1 MEKELTA
8 AVTTQEPMLADSLI
22 VVQQLPVIK
31 EQLHSIKAQAQA
43 SVAEALA
50 LVCTEETLKVVK
62 EQRAKLNR
70 DRKDLD
76 DRRAVVKKQI
86 MKPFEDFDKVYK
98 ECVTD
103 VYGPADEALKGKITD
118 VEAGLKADKEK
129 KVVAYFDELVK
140 ANGVEWVSYED
151 IGIAVTMTASLK
163 SLKSKVKEYVDRV
176 VADVNCINGMENA
189 PEVMAEYKQCRNLA
203 VAINSVSQR
212 KDRVA
217 REEAERKQRL
227 EAQLRAQEA
236 ESAVLDAVEEELAAF
251 PAASFHVWRHASRFP
266 GTRSPTGKSESALA
280 QFPAPATARTNTR
293 FLRWGTRCHWA
304 SSTLHAT
311 VLFGPATTPLLGC
324 FLPPPGGMTG
334 ASAPQR
340 APKKHPNALS
350 GVERT
355 PGTFSHSTHLGLKW
369 SAMRQKVRH
378 RFPRSSARLP
388 RFPATLNAWQGVPP
402 TKRLIAGMFHSWY
415 LVISPRLGTSG
426 NRSASTADGKGSI
439 SEKATGSHPRDSH
452 ATEAAS
458 MPEQTERYFMR
469 ASFPVSPP
477 ARQ

>member
-1 MEKELTA
+1 MEKELTTA
-8 AVTTQEPMLADSLI
+8 TTTQEPMLAESLI

-43 SVAEALA
+43 SVTEALA

-103 VYGPADEALKGKITD
+103 VYDPADEALKGKITD

-140 ANGVEWVSYED
+140 ANGVEWVSYGD
-151 IGIAVTMTASLK
+151 VGIAVTMTASLK
-163 SLKSKVKEYVDRV
+163 SLKSKVKDYVDRV

-203 VAINSVSQR
+203 VSINGVSQR

-236 ESAVLDAVEEELAAF
+236 ESAVLDAVEEELAAPQVMGAEPPVMDEQEAEETQQESKEQVMTAKF
-251 PAASFHVWRHASRFP
+251 AFMGRTFQCRGTLTQLRELKSFVNE
-266 GTRSPTGKSESALA
+266 KIDEI
-280 QFPAPATARTNTR
+280 Q
-293 FLRWGTRCHWA
+293 
-304 SSTLHAT
+304 
-311 VLFGPATTPLLGC
+311 
-324 FLPPPGGMTG
+324 
-334 ASAPQR
+334 
-340 APKKHPNALS
+340 KH
-350 GVERT
+350 
-355 PGTFSHSTHLGLKW
+355 
-369 SAMRQKVRH
+369 M
-378 RFPRSSARLP
+378 
-388 RFPATLNAWQGVPP
+388 
-402 TKRLIAGMFHSWY
+402 
-415 LVISPRLGTSG
+415 
-426 NRSASTADGKGSI
+426 
-439 SEKATGSHPRDSH
+439 DSVGI
-452 ATEAAS
+452 ENQ
-458 MPEQTERYFMR
+458 E
-469 ASFPVSPP
+469 VSDNG
-477 ARQ
+477 

>member
-1 MEKELTA
+1 MKKELTA
-8 AVTTQEPMLADSLI
+8 AVTTQEPMLADRLI

-50 LVCTEETLKVVK
+50 MVCTEETLKAVK
-62 EQRAKLNR
+62 DRRAALTR

-76 DRRAVVKKQI
+76 ARRMVVKNQI
-86 MKPFEDFDKVYK
+86 MQPFEDFDKVYK

-118 VEAGLKADKEK
+118 VEAGLKADKE
-129 KVVAYFDELVK
+129 
-140 ANGVEWVSYED
+140 NGVEWVSYED

-236 ESAVLDAVEEELAAF
+236 ESAVLDAVEEELAAPQVMGTEPPVMDEQEVKETQQESKEQVMTAKF
-251 PAASFHVWRHASRFP
+251 AFMGRTFQCRGTLTQLRELKSFVNE
-266 GTRSPTGKSESALA
+266 KIDEI
-280 QFPAPATARTNTR
+280 Q
-293 FLRWGTRCHWA
+293 
-304 SSTLHAT
+304 
-311 VLFGPATTPLLGC
+311 
-324 FLPPPGGMTG
+324 
-334 ASAPQR
+334 
-340 APKKHPNALS
+340 KH
-350 GVERT
+350 
-355 PGTFSHSTHLGLKW
+355 
-369 SAMRQKVRH
+369 M
-378 RFPRSSARLP
+378 
-388 RFPATLNAWQGVPP
+388 
-402 TKRLIAGMFHSWY
+402 
-415 LVISPRLGTSG
+415 
-426 NRSASTADGKGSI
+426 
-439 SEKATGSHPRDSH
+439 DSVGI
-452 ATEAAS
+452 EN
-458 MPEQTERYFMR
+458 EE
-469 ASFPVSPP
+469 VSDNG
-477 ARQ
+477 

>member
-1 MEKELTA
+1 MEKELTTA
-8 AVTTQEPMLADSLI
+8 TTTQEPMLAESLI

-43 SVAEALA
+43 SVTEALA

-62 EQRAKLNR
+62 EQRAKLNH

-103 VYGPADEALKGKITD
+103 VYDPADEALKGKITD

-140 ANGVEWVSYED
+140 ANGVEWVSYGD
-151 IGIAVTMTASLK
+151 VGIAVTMTASLK
-163 SLKSKVKEYVDRV
+163 SLKSKVKDYVDRV

-217 REEAERKQRL
+217 CEEAERKQRL

-236 ESAVLDAVEEELAAF
+236 ESAVLDAVEEELAAPQVMGAEPPVMDDQEVEETQQESKEQVLTAKF
-251 PAASFHVWRHASRFP
+251 TFMGRTFQCRGTLTQLRELKSFVNE
-266 GTRSPTGKSESALA
+266 KINEI
-280 QFPAPATARTNTR
+280 Q
-293 FLRWGTRCHWA
+293 
-304 SSTLHAT
+304 
-311 VLFGPATTPLLGC
+311 
-324 FLPPPGGMTG
+324 
-334 ASAPQR
+334 
-340 APKKHPNALS
+340 KH
-350 GVERT
+350 
-355 PGTFSHSTHLGLKW
+355 
-369 SAMRQKVRH
+369 M
-378 RFPRSSARLP
+378 
-388 RFPATLNAWQGVPP
+388 
-402 TKRLIAGMFHSWY
+402 
-415 LVISPRLGTSG
+415 
-426 NRSASTADGKGSI
+426 
-439 SEKATGSHPRDSH
+439 DSVGI
-452 ATEAAS
+452 ENK
-458 MPEQTERYFMR
+458 E
-469 ASFPVSPP
+469 VSDNG
-477 ARQ
+477 

>member
-1 MEKELTA
+1 MEKELTTA
-8 AVTTQEPMLADSLI
+8 TTTQEPMLAESLI

-43 SVAEALA
+43 SVTEALA

-70 DRKDLD
+70 DSKDLD

-103 VYGPADEALKGKITD
+103 VYGPADEAPKGKITD

-140 ANGVEWVSYED
+140 ANGVEWVSYGD
-151 IGIAVTMTASLK
+151 VGIAVTMTASLK
-163 SLKSKVKEYVDRV
+163 SLKSKVKDYVDRV

-236 ESAVLDAVEEELAAF
+236 ESAVLDAVEEELAAPQVMGAEPPVMDDQEAEETQQESKEQVLTAKF
-251 PAASFHVWRHASRFP
+251 TFMGRTFQCRGTLTQLRELKSFVNE
-266 GTRSPTGKSESALA
+266 KINEI
-280 QFPAPATARTNTR
+280 Q
-293 FLRWGTRCHWA
+293 
-304 SSTLHAT
+304 
-311 VLFGPATTPLLGC
+311 
-324 FLPPPGGMTG
+324 
-334 ASAPQR
+334 
-340 APKKHPNALS
+340 KH
-350 GVERT
+350 
-355 PGTFSHSTHLGLKW
+355 
-369 SAMRQKVRH
+369 M
-378 RFPRSSARLP
+378 
-388 RFPATLNAWQGVPP
+388 
-402 TKRLIAGMFHSWY
+402 
-415 LVISPRLGTSG
+415 
-426 NRSASTADGKGSI
+426 
-439 SEKATGSHPRDSH
+439 DSVGI
-452 ATEAAS
+452 ENQ
-458 MPEQTERYFMR
+458 E
-469 ASFPVSPP
+469 VSDNG
-477 ARQ
+477 

>member
-8 AVTTQEPMLADSLI
+8 VVTTQEPMLADRLI

-50 LVCTEETLKVVK
+50 LVCTEETLKAVK
-62 EQRAKLNR
+62 DRRAALTR

-76 DRRAVVKKQI
+76 ARRMVVKNQI
-86 MKPFEDFDKVYK
+86 MQPFEDFDKVYK

-129 KVVAYFDELVK
+129 KVGAYFDELVK
-140 ANGVEWVSYED
+140 ANGVEWVSYGD

-236 ESAVLDAVEEELAAF
+236 EASVLDVAEEEL
-251 PAASFHVWRHASRFP
+251 
-266 GTRSPTGKSESALA
+266 
-280 QFPAPATARTNTR
+280 Q
-293 FLRWGTRCHWA
+293 
-304 SSTLHAT
+304 
-311 VLFGPATTPLLGC
+311 
-324 FLPPPGGMTG
+324 
-334 ASAPQR
+334 APQVMGME
-340 APKKHPNALS
+340 PPVMDEPE
-350 GVERT
+350 VEE
-355 PGTFSHSTHLGLKW
+355 SK
-369 SAMRQKVRH
+369 QE
-378 RFPRSSARLP
+378 
-388 RFPATLNAWQGVPP
+388 
-402 TKRLIAGMFHSWY
+402 
-415 LVISPRLGTSG
+415 SG
-426 NRSASTADGKGSI
+426 NQTLKAKFSFMGRTFQVCGEIAKLRKIKAFINSKITEIVEYMKSI
-439 SEKATGSHPRDSH
+439 DVECQEVTDN
-452 ATEAAS
+452 E
-458 MPEQTERYFMR
+458 
-469 ASFPVSPP
+469 
-477 ARQ
+477 

>member
-8 AVTTQEPMLADSLI
+8 AVTTQEPMLADRLI

-50 LVCTEETLKVVK
+50 LVCTEETLKAVK
-62 EQRAKLNR
+62 DRRAALTR

-76 DRRAVVKKQI
+76 ARRMVVKNQI
-86 MKPFEDFDKVYK
+86 MQPFEDFDKVYK

-236 ESAVLDAVEEELAAF
+236 ESAVLDAVEEELAAPQVMGTEPPVMDEQEVKETQQESKEQVMTAKF
-251 PAASFHVWRHASRFP
+251 AFMGRTFQCCGTLTQLRELKSFVNE
-266 GTRSPTGKSESALA
+266 KIDEI
-280 QFPAPATARTNTR
+280 Q
-293 FLRWGTRCHWA
+293 
-304 SSTLHAT
+304 
-311 VLFGPATTPLLGC
+311 
-324 FLPPPGGMTG
+324 
-334 ASAPQR
+334 
-340 APKKHPNALS
+340 KH
-350 GVERT
+350 
-355 PGTFSHSTHLGLKW
+355 
-369 SAMRQKVRH
+369 M
-378 RFPRSSARLP
+378 
-388 RFPATLNAWQGVPP
+388 
-402 TKRLIAGMFHSWY
+402 
-415 LVISPRLGTSG
+415 
-426 NRSASTADGKGSI
+426 
-439 SEKATGSHPRDSH
+439 DSVGI
-452 ATEAAS
+452 EN
-458 MPEQTERYFMR
+458 EE
-469 ASFPVSPP
+469 VSDNG
-477 ARQ
+477 

>member
-1 MEKELTA
+1 MEKELTTA
-8 AVTTQEPMLADSLI
+8 TTTQEPMLAESLI

-43 SVAEALA
+43 SVTEALA

-140 ANGVEWVSYED
+140 ANGVEWVSYGD
-151 IGIAVTMTASLK
+151 VGIAVTMTASLK
-163 SLKSKVKEYVDRV
+163 SLKSKVQDYVDRV

-217 REEAERKQRL
+217 REEVERKQRL

-236 ESAVLDAVEEELAAF
+236 ESAVLDAVEELAA
-251 PAASFHVWRHASRFP
+251 PQVMGAEPPVMDEQEVEE
-266 GTRSPTGKSESALA
+266 TQQESEEQVMTA
-280 QFPAPATARTNTR
+280 QFAFMGRTFQCRGTLTQ
-293 FLRWGTRCHWA
+293 LRELK
-304 SSTLHAT
+304 SF
-311 VLFGPATTPLLGC
+311 VNEKIDEI
-324 FLPPPGGMTG
+324 
-334 ASAPQR
+334 Q
-340 APKKHPNALS
+340 KH
-350 GVERT
+350 
-355 PGTFSHSTHLGLKW
+355 
-369 SAMRQKVRH
+369 M
-378 RFPRSSARLP
+378 
-388 RFPATLNAWQGVPP
+388 
-402 TKRLIAGMFHSWY
+402 
-415 LVISPRLGTSG
+415 
-426 NRSASTADGKGSI
+426 
-439 SEKATGSHPRDSH
+439 DSVGI
-452 ATEAAS
+452 EN
-458 MPEQTERYFMR
+458 EE
-469 ASFPVSPP
+469 VSDNG
-477 ARQ
+477 

>member
-1 MEKELTA
+1 MEKELTTA
-8 AVTTQEPMLADSLI
+8 TTTQEPMLAESLI

-43 SVAEALA
+43 SVTEALA

-140 ANGVEWVSYED
+140 ANEVEWVSYGD
-151 IGIAVTMTASLK
+151 VGIAVTMTASLK
-163 SLKSKVKEYVDRV
+163 SLKSKVKDYVDRV
-176 VADVNCINGMENA
+176 VADVNCMENA

-236 ESAVLDAVEEELAAF
+236 ESAVLDAVEEELAAPQVMGTEPPVMDEQEAEETQQESKEQIMTAKF
-251 PAASFHVWRHASRFP
+251 AFMGRTFQCHGTLTQLRELKSFVNE
-266 GTRSPTGKSESALA
+266 KINEI
-280 QFPAPATARTNTR
+280 Q
-293 FLRWGTRCHWA
+293 
-304 SSTLHAT
+304 
-311 VLFGPATTPLLGC
+311 
-324 FLPPPGGMTG
+324 
-334 ASAPQR
+334 
-340 APKKHPNALS
+340 KH
-350 GVERT
+350 
-355 PGTFSHSTHLGLKW
+355 
-369 SAMRQKVRH
+369 M
-378 RFPRSSARLP
+378 
-388 RFPATLNAWQGVPP
+388 
-402 TKRLIAGMFHSWY
+402 
-415 LVISPRLGTSG
+415 
-426 NRSASTADGKGSI
+426 
-439 SEKATGSHPRDSH
+439 DSVGI
-452 ATEAAS
+452 EN
-458 MPEQTERYFMR
+458 EE
-469 ASFPVSPP
+469 VSDNG
-477 ARQ
+477 

>member
-31 EQLHSIKAQAQA
+31 EQLHSIKTQAQA

-163 SLKSKVKEYVDRV
+163 SLKSKVNVFLDRV

-236 ESAVLDAVEEELAAF
+236 ESAVLDAVEEELAAPQVMGTEMDEQEAEETQQESMTAKF
-251 PAASFHVWRHASRFP
+251 AFMGRTFQCHGTLTQLRELKSFVNE
-266 GTRSPTGKSESALA
+266 KIDEI
-280 QFPAPATARTNTR
+280 Q
-293 FLRWGTRCHWA
+293 
-304 SSTLHAT
+304 
-311 VLFGPATTPLLGC
+311 
-324 FLPPPGGMTG
+324 
-334 ASAPQR
+334 
-340 APKKHPNALS
+340 KH
-350 GVERT
+350 
-355 PGTFSHSTHLGLKW
+355 
-369 SAMRQKVRH
+369 M
-378 RFPRSSARLP
+378 
-388 RFPATLNAWQGVPP
+388 
-402 TKRLIAGMFHSWY
+402 
-415 LVISPRLGTSG
+415 
-426 NRSASTADGKGSI
+426 
-439 SEKATGSHPRDSH
+439 DSVGI
-452 ATEAAS
+452 EN
-458 MPEQTERYFMR
+458 EE
-469 ASFPVSPP
+469 VSDNG
-477 ARQ
+477 